1 MVYDCWRPVKGEFV
15 STSRPEGGGQSLLR
29 LINSVAVLS
38 ALRESG
44 PATITDLT
52 RVTRLSRPTV
62 EAAVD
67 DLVAQGW
74 AAEHEARGQRR
85 VGRPARRFV
94 FRGDSGY
101 VLGFDVGAHRVLGV
115 LADLNGD
122 TVHVAET
129 RVDPRLDAD
138 ARLSV
143 VRDVGTRCLNTAGV
157 DRSSVMAV
165 AVGCPGIIASDGTVT
180 LSTVIPGWV
189 DFPLARRLS
198 RSFPCPVLV
207 DNDANLAAL
216 AERAHGVA
224 RDVDDLVYLLIG
236 RRIGAGLVLGGR
248 VHRGFGGAAG
258 EIGLLDF
265 ATWERSRELL
275 LGPATGDSGRSH
287 DHRVTGRILDRAR
300 AGEADAVRIVDEF
313 CAVLARQ
320 AVAMTL
326 TVDPEMIVLGGGLAS
341 AGDLLL
347 PRLEKHISDVCV
359 RTPRLAASTVGQEAV
374 VLGAVRLALSAADE
388 ALQQRAKAGVA
399 ARG

>member
-1 MVYDCWRPVKGEFV
+1 MLYDDWRLVKGEFV
-15 STSRPEGGGQSLLR
+15 STSRPESGGQSLLR

-44 PATITDLT
+44 PATITDLARAT
-52 RVTRLSRPTV
+52 GLSRPTV

-74 AAEHEARGQRR
+74 AAEHQARQRR
-85 VGRPARRFV
+85 VGRPARRFA

-101 VLGFDVGAHRVLGV
+101 VLGLDVGAHRVLGV
-115 LADLNGD
+115 LADLNGE
-122 TVHVAET
+122 TVHMAET
-129 RVDPRLDAD
+129 LVDPALDAE
-138 ARLSV
+138 ARLAV
-143 VRDVGTRCLNTAGV
+143 VRDVGTRCLTSPGV
-157 DRSSVMAV
+157 ERSRVMAV
-165 AVGCPGIIASDGTVT
+165 AVGCPGIIAPDGTVT

-198 RSFPCPVLV
+198 RSFSCPVLV

-265 ATWERSRELL
+265 DTWERSREAL
-275 LGPATGDSGRSH
+275 LGPATGEAGRTG
-287 DHRVTGRILDRAR
+287 DHSATERILDDAR
-300 AGEADAVRIVDEF
+300 AGEASAVEIVDGF

-347 PRLEKHISDVCV
+347 PRLEKHIGDVCV

-374 VLGAVRLALSAADE
+374 VLGAVRLALGAADE
-388 ALQQRAKAGVA
+388 ALQQQARAGVA